1 MSGRAAP
8 MPAWA
13 QFFLIP
19 AILLTV
25 WILGQTIGHVLFVFI
40 VSVVV
45 ALMLNPLVR
54 MLRRTRVPRGLSVL
68 LVYLSF
74 VAVIGGGIFLVI
86 NPVQSQVSEIRENL
100 PSYTDDAQRQVIS
113 VQRFFDDHGIDI
125 NVQERI
131 DGAIQAIRDEAGQ
144 ATDNIATYSLDVL
157 SALITFIII
166 LVCSIYMLLDA
177 PRIARFAQRIAG
189 PGAGQYLRNTER
201 TLVEYVK
208 AQLLVSLIIG
218 VSAGVVLWF
227 YGVTGLF
234 EQGAT
239 YAVAFAAWVFLMEFI
254 PYVGPILGAV
264 PPTVIA
270 LFTSPVTALWVVIAF
285 VAIHQFE
292 GHIVVPKIMGG
303 AVGVHPLVVIF
314 GLLVGEQLY
323 GLIGI
328 LLAIPMLV
336 ILKETV
342 VYTSERFGLA
352 RWRRDQGVPDP
363 GDQGSPPPPDH
374 PITPPTGATAP
385 IPPPAARDTIPVPV
399 TAAQARTMPTDP
411 LEASTAPTER

>member
-1 MSGRAAP
+1 MSGRAAS
-8 MPAWA
+8 MPPWA

-19 AILLTV
+19 AILVTV
-25 WILGQTIGHVLFVFI
+25 WILGQTVGHVMFVFI

-54 MLRRTRVPRGLSVL
+54 MLRRARVPRGLAVL

-74 VAVIGGGIFLVI
+74 VALIGGAIFLVI
-86 NPVQSQVSEIRENL
+86 NPVQSQVKDIQQNL
-100 PSYTDDAQRQVIS
+100 PSYTDDAQRQVLS
-113 VQRFFDDHGIDI
+113 VQRFFDDHGIDV
-125 NVQERI
+125 NVQEKI
-131 DGAIQAIRDEAGQ
+131 DSAIQAIRDQAGT

-227 YGVTGLF
+227 YGITGVF
-234 EQGAT
+234 DQGAT
-239 YAVAFAAWVFLMEFI
+239 YAVAFAAWVFLMEFV
-254 PYVGPILGAV
+254 PYVGPVLGAV
-264 PPTVIA
+264 PPTIIA
-270 LFTSPVTALWVVIAF
+270 LFTSPVTALWVIIAF

-314 GLLVGEQLY
+314 GLLIGEQLY
-323 GLIGI
+323 GLVGI
-328 LLAIPMLV
+328 LLAIPVVV

-342 VYTSERFGLA
+342 VYASDRFGLA
-352 RWRRDQGVPDP
+352 RWRREQGTPDP
-363 GDQGSPPPPDH
+363 EDSGSPEAPVSPAS
-374 PITPPTGATAP
+374 PPTIATRP
-385 IPPPAARDTIPVPV
+385 IPPPRPGDTV
-399 TAAQARTMPTDP
+399 TVATAQART
-411 LEASTAPTER
+411 APTEVIKASGAPAER

>member
-1 MSGRAAP
+1 MSGRAAS
-8 MPAWA
+8 MPPWA

-19 AILLTV
+19 AILVTV
-25 WILGQTIGHVLFVFI
+25 WILGQTVGHVMFVFI

-54 MLRRTRVPRGLSVL
+54 MLRRARVPRGLAVL

-74 VAVIGGGIFLVI
+74 VALIGGGIFLVI
-86 NPVQSQVSEIRENL
+86 TPIQSQVKDIQQNL
-100 PSYTDDAQRQVIS
+100 PSYTDDAQRQVLS
-113 VQRFFDDHGIDI
+113 VQRFFDDHGINV
-125 NVQERI
+125 NVQAKI
-131 DGAIQAIRDEAGQ
+131 DSAIQAIRKQAGT

-227 YGVTGLF
+227 YGITGVF
-234 EQGAT
+234 AQGAT
-239 YAVAFAAWVFLMEFI
+239 YAVAFAAWVFLMEFV
-254 PYVGPILGAV
+254 PYVGPVLGAV
-264 PPTVIA
+264 PPVIIA
-270 LFTSPVTALWVVIAF
+270 LFTSPVTALWVIVAF

-323 GLIGI
+323 GLVGI
-328 LLAIPMLV
+328 LLAIPVVV

-342 VYTSERFGLA
+342 VYASDRFGLA
-352 RWRRDQGVPDP
+352 RWRREQGAAAPQDS
-363 GDQGSPPPPDH
+363 GSPAPPASPAS
-374 PITPPTGATAP
+374 PPTVATRP
-385 IPPPAARDTIPVPV
+385 IPPPRSSDAV
-399 TAAQARTMPTDP
+399 TVATAHTR
-411 LEASTAPTER
+411 TAPTEVIEASGAPAER

>member
-19 AILLTV
+19 AILVTV

-45 ALMLNPLVR
+45 ALILNPLVR
-54 MLRRTRVPRGLSVL
+54 MLRRARVPRGLSVL

-74 VAVIGGGIFLVI
+74 VAAIGGGIFLVI

-113 VQRFFDDHGIDI
+113 VQRFFDDHGIDV

-131 DGAIQAIRDEAGQ
+131 DSAIQAIRDEAGQ

-227 YGVTGLF
+227 YGVTGVF
-234 EQGAT
+234 AQGAT
-239 YAVAFAAWVFLMEFI
+239 YAVAFAAWVFLMEFV
-254 PYVGPILGAV
+254 PYVGPVLGAI
-264 PPTVIA
+264 PPTLIA
-270 LFTSPVTALWVVIAF
+270 LFTSPATALWVIIAF

-314 GLLVGEQLY
+314 GLLIGEQLY
-323 GLIGI
+323 GLVGI
-328 LLAIPMLV
+328 LLAIPLLV

-342 VYTSERFGLA
+342 VYASDRFGLA
-352 RWRRDQGVPDP
+352 RWRREQGVPDP
-363 GDQGSPPPPDH
+363 EDQGSPPPPGH
-374 PITPPTGATAP
+374 PAAPPAGAMRP
-385 IPPPAARDTIPVPV
+385 IPPPAVRDTIPVPLS
-399 TAAQARTMPTDP
+399 AAQTQAMPTED

>member
-19 AILLTV
+19 AILVTV

-45 ALMLNPLVR
+45 ALILNPLVR
-54 MLRRTRVPRGLSVL
+54 MLRRARVPRGLSVL

-74 VAVIGGGIFLVI
+74 VAAIGGGIFLVI

-113 VQRFFDDHGIDI
+113 VQRFFDDHGIDV

-131 DGAIQAIRDEAGQ
+131 DSAIQAIRDEAGR

-227 YGVTGLF
+227 YGVTGVF
-234 EQGAT
+234 AQGAT
-239 YAVAFAAWVFLMEFI
+239 YAVAFAAWVFLMEFV
-254 PYVGPILGAV
+254 PYVGPVLGAV
-264 PPTVIA
+264 PPTLIA
-270 LFTSPVTALWVVIAF
+270 LFTSPATALWVVIAF

-314 GLLVGEQLY
+314 GLLIGEQLY
-323 GLIGI
+323 GLVGI
-328 LLAIPMLV
+328 LLAIPLLV

-342 VYTSERFGLA
+342 VYASDRFGLA
-352 RWRRDQGVPDP
+352 RWRRDQGMADP
-363 GDQGSPPPPDH
+363 EDQGSPPPPGH
-374 PITPPTGATAP
+374 PASPPAGAMRP
-385 IPPPAARDTIPVPV
+385 IPPPAVRDAIPVPLS
-399 TAAQARTMPTDP
+399 AAQTQAMPTED